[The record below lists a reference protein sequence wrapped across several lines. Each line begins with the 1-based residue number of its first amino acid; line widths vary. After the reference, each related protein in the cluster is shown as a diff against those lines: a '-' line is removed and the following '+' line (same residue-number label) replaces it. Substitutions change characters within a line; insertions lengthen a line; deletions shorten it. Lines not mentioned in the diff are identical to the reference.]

1 MPDGGI
7 EGQTCGFQSLTA
19 SNEMFWEGTRRNLL
33 PQGNQNR
40 SVLPMQQRPEDTT
53 LVCDRI

>member
-1 MPDGGI
+1 MPNGGI
-7 EGQTCGFQSLTA
+7 ESQTCSFQSLTA
-19 SNEMFWEGTRRNLL
+19 SNEMLGEGTLL
-33 PQGNQNR
+33 PQGNQNQ